1 MGNYFCGICI
11 VLLVMYLIA
20 YERYILKKTDIKNGF
35 TYLVLLYVA
44 PVFGLIIAMALAV
57 IAGSNDYIYLLTFVV
72 SCVTIIIVLG
82 KIIGSIGRKTNQ
94 KERMQIKKYKEYS
107 TNGIDTEYIFS
118 IYYIA
123 YQYGMLKSRTD
134 ILGAILLKWVIDGK
148 ITIEDNKI
156 GGLLAEYS
164 DLFPLYEGCKK
175 EDVISHKSFEN
186 ELEKELYYRIMIPGK
201 DGTLTKRELKQCAR
215 RNSRYLYNW
224 FSSILKQKE
233 NEYKTMLDDAI
244 RIKAF
249 KNYLENYEKISNGT
263 TLDTKFFEQCLIYAT
278 LFGITKKVKRKF
290 EKIEPEIIS
299 KTDLKNYNN
308 LKTILKMSNCMV
320 NICLDRER
328 LRRIPSKHSPR
339 W

>member
-1 MGNYFCGICI
+1 MGICI
-11 VLLVMYLIA
+11 VLLVTYFIA
-20 YERYILKKTDIKNGF
+20 YERYILKKTDIKNSL
-35 TYLVLLYVA
+35 TYTFLWFA
-44 PVFGLIIAMALAV
+44 PLFVPTIASNLATIGV
-57 IAGSNDYIYLLTFVV
+57 TIVSNEYMFPLTFTV
-72 SCVTIIIVLG
+72 SCVTIIIMLE

-156 GGLLAEYS
+156 GGLIAEYGE
-164 DLFPLYEGCKK
+164 FPLLYEGCKI
-175 EDVISHKSFEN
+175 EDILNKSFEN

-201 DGTLTKRELKQCAR
+201 DGTLTKRELKRCTR
-215 RNSRYLYNW
+215 KNSRYLYNW

-233 NEYKTMLDDAI
+233 NEYKLILDDAI
-244 RIKAF
+244 RIKEF
-249 KNYLENYEKISNGT
+249 KNYLENYEKISSGT

-299 KTDLKNYNN
+299 KTNFKNYNN
-308 LKTILKMSNCMV
+308 LKTILKMSKCVV
-320 NICLDRER
+320 NICIDRECV
-328 LRRIPSKHSPR
+328 RRIPWKHRSR
-339 W
+339 WQK